1 MRNWIIG
8 EPITAF
14 ILAAGFGSLATAMGL
29 RHDWIPYLLAVF
41 VVGLIV
47 MTISMWKYTAPIIL
61 AIVLAVPAANAQAP
75 FPERDTLNVDLAVTP
90 AGVGVAVGIGCLC
103 VGAYCVYKVA
113 SWCNKKFPPK
123 DTNAVSNFA
132 ATGGQSG
139 DEYGAAY
146 NYAAAGSCWPG
157 DYEFAPSSEDE
168 EGTLWRLNILLE
180 SADTVRQTMTATSGG
195 GQGFQTFEQ
204 FQAEMWSH
212 GLWMSGMA
220 DGRQTF
226 SWNRQPI
233 DPSMSPI
240 SFDADTKTVRNS
252 LAGEGEMRKI
262 VVSRSTDLRN
272 WSHFLST
279 EIGVG
284 AGVQVVDA
292 TRKGQMFYRVEMT
305 TP

>member
-1 MRNWIIG
+1 MRNWITG
-8 EPITAF
+8 EPVTAF

-29 RHDWIPYLLAVF
+29 REDWTPYLLAVF

-47 MTISMWKYTAPIIL
+47 MTVSMWKYTAPV
-61 AIVLAVPAANAQAP
+61 VLAALLAAPQLQAQAP
-75 FPERDTLNVDLAVTP
+75 FPDRQEQIQP
-90 AGVGVAVGIGCLC
+90 AGVGVAVGVGCLC
-103 VGAYCVYKVA
+103 LGAYCVYKVA

-157 DYEFAPSSEDE
+157 EYEFAPAGEDDG
-168 EGTLWRLNILLE
+168 GTLWRLNILLE
-180 SADTVRQTMTATSGG
+180 SADVVRQTMTATSGPD
-195 GQGFQTFEQ
+195 QGFQTFEQ
-204 FQAEMWSH
+204 FQAEMLSH
-212 GLWMSGMA
+212 GLWMSGVA

-240 SFDADTKTVRNS
+240 SFDPETKTVRNTM
-252 LAGEGEMRKI
+252 AGEGERRRI
-262 VVSRSTDLRN
+262 VVSRSADLRN

-279 EIGVG
+279 EVGVG

-292 TRKGQMFYRVEMT
+292 TRKGQMFYRVEIT
-305 TP
+305 QP